1 MCIIKRVLKFKISR
15 CRYKVA
21 SKCTFPTTYTFQTLK
36 IFTFNNQQLHFCSDF
51 FQKFILNCLTDK
63 WRNGS
68 DVERSERTQCCQ
80 WQHISPAK
88 QSATTRHSG
97 LVKGRL
103 RNSRQKPG
111 IRLKTLDKNSLIHDW
126 LNFSF
131 DFRKNASPQKWLRV
145 SEIVNLLVNK
155 CKCWFLALC
164 SLILPLQDLVIKE
177 VRWSTN

>member
-1 MCIIKRVLKFKISR
+1 M
-15 CRYKVA
+15 A

-36 IFTFNNQQLHFCSDF
+36 NICLKQSTATLLFRF
-51 FQKFILNCLTDK
+51 FQRIDFKNCLIDK
-63 WRNGS
+63 WGNDS

-111 IRLKTLDKNSLIHDW
+111 IRLKTLGKNSLIHDW
-126 LNFSF
+126 LNFSS

-145 SEIVNLLVNK
+145 SEIVNLFSK
-155 CKCWFLALC
+155 
-164 SLILPLQDLVIKE
+164 
-177 VRWSTN
+177 